1 MAFPIIISN
10 FEALSKI
17 LQMKNRTGPWGRALK
32 FELNWECI
40 TLRYKENDTLAL
52 RSFW

>member
-17 LQMKNRTGPWGRALK
+17 LQMKKSTGPWGWALK

-40 TLRYKENDTLAL
+40 TLRYKENNTVAH
-52 RSFW
+52 RIF